1 MALDFKCVFG
11 NWVDRGSTR
20 VNDWPKRHCKLASIL
35 PVFTGFQSLTPLLR
49 KVRSFHLPGFSVVA
63 AWRCWCA
70 SRLARLLANI
80 SGACCVRRL
89 WWQQRLSA
97 RREPCDLCD
106 FGRCRLWPAGGG
118 GARGTAGHSG
128 VCWQCSAVACL
139 WVRRG
144 GGGIWD
150 SPSYPFRRHPSVV
163 RRSPFFAVRRRR
175 RSPSSLGE
183 RGIGGGEEEAAGW
196 SAASAHL
203 LAGVSSRRIGSVDSG
218 TMSPSTT
225 PQPRFSARPPQGASC
240 QVRLVQA
247 WMAVFFLS

>member
-1 MALDFKCVFG
+1 MTKATAGGFALVLEPTPNTKLKLLNRETKMALDFKCVFG

-49 KVRSFHLPGFSVVA
+49 KVRSFHLPGFSVMA

-106 FGRCRLWPAGGG
+106 FGRCRLLDILVSVGSAAQSLACGSGGAGGG
-118 GARGTAGHSG
+118 SGTA
-128 VCWQCSAVACL
+128 
-139 WVRRG
+139 RRT
-144 GGGIWD
+144 
-150 SPSYPFRRHPSVV
+150 PFAATRRSLAV
-163 RRSPFFAVRRRR
+163 RRSSPF
-175 RSPSSLGE
+175 
-183 RGIGGGEEEAAGW
+183 AA
-196 SAASAHL
+196 AAAH
-203 LAGVSSRRIGSVDSG
+203 RH
-218 TMSPSTT
+218 P
-225 PQPRFSARPPQGASC
+225 
-240 QVRLVQA
+240 
-247 WMAVFFLS
+247 

>member
-49 KVRSFHLPGFSVVA
+49 KVRSFHLPGFSVMA

-139 WVRRG
+139 AGRGGDLGQPVVPLSPPPVGRSPFAVLRRSPPPPLTVILRGEGNRG
-144 GGGIWD
+144 GG
-150 SPSYPFRRHPSVV
+150 
-163 RRSPFFAVRRRR
+163 RRRQLAGPQPR
-175 RSPSSLGE
+175 LTSLPV
-183 RGIGGGEEEAAGW
+183 
-196 SAASAHL
+196 SLLAASAAL
-203 LAGVSSRRIGSVDSG
+203 TVA
-218 TMSPSTT
+218 
-225 PQPRFSARPPQGASC
+225 Q
-240 QVRLVQA
+240 
-247 WMAVFFLS
+247 

>member
-1 MALDFKCVFG
+1 MTKATAGGFALVLEPTPNTKLKLLNRETKMALDFKCVFG

-49 KVRSFHLPGFSVVA
+49 KVRSFHLPGFSVMA

-183 RGIGGGEEEAAGW
+183 RGIGGGG
-196 SAASAHL
+196 
-203 LAGVSSRRIGSVDSG
+203 GGGSWLVRSLG
-218 TMSPSTT
+218 SP
-225 PQPRFSARPPQGASC
+225 PCRCLFSPHRQ
-240 QVRLVQA
+240 R
-247 WMAVFFLS
+247 